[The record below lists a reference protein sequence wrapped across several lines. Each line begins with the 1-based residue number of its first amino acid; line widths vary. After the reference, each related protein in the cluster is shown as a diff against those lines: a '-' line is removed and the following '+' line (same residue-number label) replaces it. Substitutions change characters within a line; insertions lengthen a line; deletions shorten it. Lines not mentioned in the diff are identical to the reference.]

1 MHGPSSET
9 LANDYAGNDF
19 QALAVELWDG
29 TEALVDNYRAQTG
42 VTYPILMDGHTAG
55 VNTAYDC
62 EASFVFVIGADG
74 IILYRGFFVDT
85 DVRAAVDAGLA
96 AIVPT
101 AVPETPLVAH
111 HFAGGYPNP
120 FNPSTRLV
128 FTLDAEAGPQPVRLE
143 IADLQGRLLQ
153 VLVDET
159 GTAGRRYETVW
170 QGRDSQ
176 GRSLPSGVY
185 LARLQVGDWHA
196 TQTLT
201 LIK

>member
-1 MHGPSSET
+1 MLHGPSSET

-42 VTYPILMDGHTAG
+42 VTYPILMDGHNAG

-74 IILYRGFFVDT
+74 IIFYRGFFDDT
-85 DVRAAVDAGLA
+85 NVRAAVDAGLA

-101 AVPETPLVAH
+101 A
-111 HFAGGYPNP
+111 
-120 FNPSTRLV
+120 
-128 FTLDAEAGPQPVRLE
+128 VRLE

-159 GTAGRRYETVW
+159 GTAGRRYQTVW

-185 LARLQVGDWHA
+185 LARLQVGDWRA
-196 TQTLT
+196 TQALT
-201 LIK
+201 LVK